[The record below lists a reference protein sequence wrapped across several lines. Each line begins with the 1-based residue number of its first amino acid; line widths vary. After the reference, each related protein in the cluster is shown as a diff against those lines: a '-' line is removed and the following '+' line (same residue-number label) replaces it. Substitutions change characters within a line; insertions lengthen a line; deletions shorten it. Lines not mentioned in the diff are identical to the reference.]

1 MDPLQ
6 EITGVILAGGRSSR
20 FGSNKALALW
30 RNKFLIK
37 HVSDVLASVFDDILL
52 STNSPDQYVFLKLPT
67 VIDRYHNLGPL
78 AGIHAALHRS
88 HRPWIFAV
96 GCDMPLIT
104 PGLVTCLCGYAKDG
118 FEAVIPWRENG
129 AEPLCG
135 LYHKTSLDIIEQHLA
150 NGKAQMQ
157 ELLEKLSI
165 KKVNEAELQT
175 VTEGIRVFSNIN
187 QARDLERL

>member
-30 RNKFLIK
+30 RNKFLIQ
-37 HVSDVLASVFDDILL
+37 HVSDVLASVFNDILL
-52 STNSPDQYVFLKLPT
+52 STNSPDQYIFLKLPA

-78 AGIHAALHRS
+78 AGIHAALHHSRK
-88 HRPWIFAV
+88 PWIFAV

-104 PGLVTCLCGYAKDG
+104 PELVTCLCSYAKDK
-118 FEAVIPWRENG
+118 FEAVIPWLESG
-129 AEPLCG
+129 PEPLCG
-135 LYHKTSLDIIEQHLA
+135 LYHKTALAVIEQQLA

-157 ELLEKLSI
+157 ELLKKLSV
-165 KKVNEAELQT
+165 KKVKEAELQT
-175 VTEGIRVFSNIN
+175 VTGRILAFSNIN

>member
-30 RNKFLIK
+30 RNKFLIQ
-37 HVSDVLASVFDDILL
+37 HVSDVLASVFNDILL
-52 STNSPDQYVFLKLPT
+52 STNSPDQYIFLKLPT
-67 VIDRYHNLGPL
+67 VMDRYHNLGPL
-78 AGIHAALHRS
+78 AGIHAALHHSRKS
-88 HRPWIFAV
+88 WIFAV

-104 PGLVTCLCGYAKDG
+104 PELVTCLCSYAKDK
-118 FEAVIPWRENG
+118 FEAVIPWLESG
-129 AEPLCG
+129 PEPLCG
-135 LYHKTSLDIIEQHLA
+135 LYHKTALAVIEQQLA

-157 ELLEKLSI
+157 ELLKKLSV
-165 KKVNEAELQT
+165 KKVKEAELQT
-175 VTEGIRVFSNIN
+175 VTGRILAFSNIN